1 MLQERTAKRN
11 GRRKASPLEPEPGT
25 TRIYRCPVCH
35 VETPH
40 AVLAQK
46 AGRIALRCTN
56 CENGSLVDQGELLL
70 YQHRWESELREILD
84 HLSARG
90 EGRGGDEGE

>member
-1 MLQERTAKRN
+1 M
-11 GRRKASPLEPEPGT
+11 EPEPGT

-35 VETPH
+35 VDTPH
-40 AVLAQK
+40 AVLARK
-46 AGRIALRCTN
+46 AGRIALRCSN
-56 CENGSLVDQGELLL
+56 CANGSLVDQSELQL

-90 EGRGGDEGE
+90 EGRGGEEGE